1 MVSKQYQEV
10 VKPYRVLLDKDISAQ
25 QIGRSSEIQEMVAQN
40 ERVIDEAYR
49 LVEEEG
55 WIPISGKKLTD
66 EKLQSMGRDEVLALI
81 NAATLML
88 AEQEKGRGKSFLDE
102 ELSDLMIVA
111 MNELY
116 KGKLKIWRHE
126 TVQSSFQR

>member
-25 QIGRSSEIQEMVAQN
+25 QIGRSSEIQEMVVQN

-55 WIPISGKKLTD
+55 WIPISGKKVTD